1 LRIDLHAPAPRDVRL
16 GLRTLALLTVA
27 TALGA
32 AIIVGG
38 ILALSAAG
46 RLVYLSSHSRPLAGH
61 VTQIVAS
68 RSDGPQGPAQEGH
81 VDFVVDSAMPPG
93 APQSGSI
100 RLPPQ
105 PYVPD
110 TRAGAPTRFHVG
122 DRLGL
127 RLIKDRGAAVL
138 IPWDQ
143 SPAVSLL
150 SLTAFGVI
158 LIGLAL
164 LAVIQL
170 WRVNFEQRRLLSHGV
185 AVEGEVTGKRM
196 DAAGGPRYY
205 LKYSFRRVGAITTEE
220 REERC
225 TAEQWRRLGVEYPVT
240 VLIDP
245 ERPDQPRLSELIH
258 VHE

>member
-1 LRIDLHAPAPRDVRL
+1 LRIDLHAPAPREVRL
-16 GLRTLALLTVA
+16 GPRTVALLAVA
-27 TALGA
+27 TGLGI

-38 ILALSAAG
+38 VLALSAAG

-68 RSDGPQGPAQEGH
+68 QPDGPQGPAKEGH
-81 VDFVVDSAMPPG
+81 IDFVVDSAMPPG
-93 APQSGSI
+93 APLSGSI
-100 RLPPQ
+100 RLQPQ

-110 TRAGAPTRFHVG
+110 SHVGAPTRFHVG
-122 DRLGL
+122 DRIGL
-127 RLIKDRGAAVL
+127 RLIKDRGAAML

-143 SPAVSLL
+143 SPAMSLL
-150 SLTAFGVI
+150 SLTAFGVV

-164 LAVIQL
+164 LAVVQL
-170 WRVNFEQRRLLSHGV
+170 WRVNFEQHRLLSRGV
-185 AVEGEVTGKRM
+185 AVQGEVTGKRV

-240 VLIDP
+240 ILIDP
-245 ERPDQPRLSELIH
+245 ERPEYPRLSELIH